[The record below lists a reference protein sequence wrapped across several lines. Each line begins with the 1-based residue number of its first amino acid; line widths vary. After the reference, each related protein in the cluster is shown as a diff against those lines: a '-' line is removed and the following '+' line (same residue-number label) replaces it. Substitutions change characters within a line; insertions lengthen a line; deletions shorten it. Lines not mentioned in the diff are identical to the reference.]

1 MRLFEFVDVKKKA
14 VFTAGL
20 PGSGKSSIVH
30 KVLGHT
36 GMRVI
41 DVDKFYN
48 LDLARGRQP
57 GNYDKYTSSAKKM
70 IDHIISTGKGLILDG
85 TGTNVQRYSD
95 TKETLEK
102 KGYDTLL
109 LYVATDVNVAKE
121 RADLRAAKT
130 GRTVDVDQY
139 YQSLQKAFDPL
150 TKLFDTNIIM
160 VDNNPSMPEI
170 KSAFKK
176 MSRFL
181 NKW

>member
-20 PGSGKSSIVH
+20 PGSGKSSIVQ

-41 DVDKFYN
+41 DVDKFYS
-48 LDLARGRQP
+48 LDLARGQQP
-57 GNYDKYTSSAKKM
+57 GNYDKYAASAKKI

-85 TGTNVQRYSD
+85 TGTNVQRYSE
-95 TKETLEK
+95 TKKTLEE
-102 KGYDTLL
+102 KGYDTIL
-109 LYVATDVNVAKE
+109 LYVATDPEIAKE
-121 RADLRAAKT
+121 RAGIRAAKT
-130 GRTVDVDQY
+130 GRTVDVQQYDQN
-139 YQSLQKAFDPL
+139 LRKAFDPL

-160 VDNNPSMPEI
+160 VDNNSSIPEV
-170 KSAFKK
+170 KTAFKK